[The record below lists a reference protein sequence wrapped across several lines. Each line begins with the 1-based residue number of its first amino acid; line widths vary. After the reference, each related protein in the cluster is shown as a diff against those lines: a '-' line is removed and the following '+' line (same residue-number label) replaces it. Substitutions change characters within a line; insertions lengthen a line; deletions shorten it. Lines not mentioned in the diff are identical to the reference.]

1 MVALSVSESKVKQT
15 AAHIR
20 LSHLKNV
27 TSLVKKNVA
36 EDPKG
41 SGTFTVPERVLVQIG
56 LLLIDFLALAC
67 DPDLSN
73 QEKVSKDAAKLGAEF
88 GQFVFEFMVFIEN
101 SIGTREEP
109 EARWIPMF
117 MTTTH
122 PLYTAHE
129 AGTLAL
135 AVANYLCKAAVWV
148 NPDVIHSVEL
158 CFKEFGQT
166 LRNIVSKKARMAM
179 LWINGPR
186 LDQVL
191 EQIQSEHS
199 GNDDA
204 PSKKDT
210 VVDEEAFERANGYKR
225 DLLPDAHQTIGAL
238 LTECVSPD
246 FLENWASE
254 LVDSWR
260 ESVMGLA
267 CLKSDKR
274 ESKADAVK

>member
-20 LSHLKNV
+20 LSHLKSV
-27 TSLVKKNVA
+27 ASLVKKNVG

-41 SGTFTVPERVLVQIG
+41 SGTFTIPERLLVQIG
-56 LLLIDFLALAC
+56 LLLIDFLTLAC

-73 QEKVSKDAAKLGAEF
+73 QEKVSKEAAKLGAEF

-101 SIGTREEP
+101 CIGTKEEP
-109 EARWIPMF
+109 DYDWIPMF

-129 AGTLAL
+129 AGMLAL
-135 AVANYLCKAAVWV
+135 AVANYHCKAAVWV
-148 NPDVIHSVEL
+148 NPDVKHSVEL
-158 CFKEFGQT
+158 CLKEFGQM
-166 LRNIVSKKARMAM
+166 LRNTVSNKARMVM
-179 LWINGPR
+179 RWINGPR
-186 LDQVL
+186 LDRVL
-191 EQIQSEHS
+191 EQIQSEHPS
-199 GNDDA
+199 NDGL
-204 PSKKDT
+204 PSEKDT

-225 DLLPDAHQTIGAL
+225 NLLPDAPQTFGTL

-267 CLKSDKR
+267 CLKSDKSK
-274 ESKADAVK
+274 SKANAA